1 MNISKLKLVWK
12 YLTGGKSAVLDYVLD
27 VANSFVA
34 KLDGA
39 KQDEL
44 KGYLSAARNVLA
56 TLIDCEWLCPKKW
69 RNEYAQTLGAFGDL
83 VDALGDLELTPD
95 EIAKVSQSFQLAYA
109 AWRAE

>member
-39 KQDEL
+39 KQSEI
-44 KGYLSAARNVLA
+44 KEYLTMARQVLS

-69 RNEYAQTLGAFGDL
+69 RNEYAQTLAAFGDL
-83 VDALGDLELTPD
+83 VDALGDLELTPE